1 MDKGAVFQ
9 GGSQM
14 AWRGRKSLVVLAAG
28 VVVGAAGLWL
38 AAFHDLTP
46 GARISL
52 NTPYQAVLLTNGQ
65 VFYGRLDKLG
75 SSFPVLTEVYYIQSQ
90 VNQDTKQVSNTLI
103 RRGKEWHAPDRMI
116 LNGAHIVLVEP
127 VRTDSVVAKLIEELR
142 KQP

>member
-1 MDKGAVFQ
+1 MGW
-9 GGSQM
+9 S
-14 AWRGRKSLVVLAAG
+14 GRKSLVVLAAG

-38 AAFHDLTP
+38 VAFRDLTP

-75 SSFPVLTEVYYIQSQ
+75 SPFPVLTEVYYVVQNQ